1 MPIYE
6 YECRGCGHRLEAI
19 QRFSDPLLTDCP
31 ACGKAELR
39 KLLSPAGFQLKG
51 TGWYVTDFRDGSKPK
66 EKKEDRGKETAGG
79 ESGTSS
85 SGKSETK
92 SESKSENKKGKKAAT
107 GSDD

>member
-19 QRFSDPLLTDCP
+19 QRFSDPLLTECP
-31 ACGKAELR
+31 ACGKPALK

-51 TGWYVTDFRDGSKPK
+51 TGWYVTDFRNGNKPK
-66 EKKEDRGKETAGG
+66 DKKDDSRKDTAGA
-79 ESGTSS
+79 ESSTSS
-85 SGKSETK
+85 AGKSEA
-92 SESKSENKKGKKAAT
+92 KSENKKEKKAAT